1 MEVIGWSWLGGTY
14 VTIKLRKIHIRPTST
29 SEKTLCHTRLL
40 PILAK
45 ELLIALNVA
54 QWRAFIQDQGKM
66 PWGVTGTGLTFLA
79 ALTVAFAWK
88 SVQLRAQ
95 LYQKSD
101 LICRKHHNFFGI
113 ILLV

>member
-1 MEVIGWSWLGGTY
+1 M
-14 VTIKLRKIHIRPTST
+14 
-29 SEKTLCHTRLL
+29 L

-66 PWGVTGTGLTFLA
+66 PSGVTGTGLTFLA
-79 ALTVAFAWK
+79 ALTVAFVSK
-88 SVQLRAQ
+88 SVQWRKL

-101 LICRKHHNFFGI
+101 LICRKRHNF
-113 ILLV
+113 L